1 MDTARPAH
9 VVVGVIPGQPDAVV
23 LEAAVFASRFGGELV
38 CASVDVTRQPASE
51 RADGN
56 VTSVPYD
63 LDLPRLEELG
73 GFDPALAAHLAT
85 VLAGSGVAWSTRAL
99 AGDAAEALGQL
110 ANTLD
115 AAMIVVGTRD
125 PGLRGTLHEIFEG
138 SVAAHLAHR
147 QHRPVV
153 VIPINPVPFEETL
166 PGASV

>member
-1 MDTARPAH
+1 MDTAHSAH
-9 VVVGVIPGQPDAVV
+9 VIVGVMPGQPDAVV
-23 LEAAVFASRFGGELV
+23 LEAVVFAARFGGDLV
-38 CASVDVTRQPASE
+38 CASVDVTRQAVSE
-51 RADGN
+51 TADGG

-63 LDLPRLEELG
+63 LDLPRLEEARE
-73 GFDPALAAHLAT
+73 FDPELAAHLAT

-110 ANTLD
+110 ATTLD
-115 AAMIVVGTRD
+115 AAMIVIGTRD

-166 PGASV
+166 PRASV